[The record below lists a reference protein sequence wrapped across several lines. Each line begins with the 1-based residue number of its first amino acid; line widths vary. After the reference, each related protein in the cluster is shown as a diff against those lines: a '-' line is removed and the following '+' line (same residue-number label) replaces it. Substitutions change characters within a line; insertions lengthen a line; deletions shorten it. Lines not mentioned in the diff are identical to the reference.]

1 MQRIGK
7 PEPSDDIRLIFIIEN
22 FGCSRD
28 NLFFFWRGYTSY
40 LQISIRALTLNVNI
54 LKYSKNMFI
63 FVLCQ
68 GRGQYIIRK
77 GAIFFL
83 QLTGTYTQA
92 GDWKAKFPTLITLFT
107 NMTISTLLIVTV
119 CACKTRTQHVLGLS
133 RSLCCSS
140 VLQHWSRIYK
150 RLGSTEGGGTD
161 SYLSHD
167 LTNKKAPLKFMILKL
182 NREVLGQVPSIYHLV
197 NFGL

>member
-1 MQRIGK
+1 
-7 PEPSDDIRLIFIIEN
+7 
-22 FGCSRD
+22 
-28 NLFFFWRGYTSY
+28 
-40 LQISIRALTLNVNI
+40 
-54 LKYSKNMFI
+54 MFI

-83 QLTGTYTQA
+83 HLTDPYTQA

-119 CACKTRTQHVLGLS
+119 CACKTRTQYMLGLS

-140 VLQHWSRIYK
+140 VLQHWSGIYK
-150 RLGSTEGGGTD
+150 RPGSMEGGGSD
-161 SYLSHD
+161 SSLSHD
-167 LTNKKAPLKFMILKL
+167 STAQVHDIEGKSRSPESGSFYLSSCKFRALTNSDAT
-182 NREVLGQVPSIYHLV
+182 V
-197 NFGL
+197 N

>member
-1 MQRIGK
+1 
-7 PEPSDDIRLIFIIEN
+7 
-22 FGCSRD
+22 
-28 NLFFFWRGYTSY
+28 
-40 LQISIRALTLNVNI
+40 
-54 LKYSKNMFI
+54 MFT

-77 GAIFFL
+77 GAIFLL
-83 QLTGTYTQA
+83 QLTGPYKQA

-119 CACKTRTQHVLGLS
+119 CACKTRTLYVLGLS

-140 VLQHWSRIYK
+140 VLQHWSGIYK
-150 RLGSTEGGGTD
+150 RPGSMEGGD
-161 SYLSHD
+161 SDSSLYHD

-182 NREVLGQVPSIYHLV
+182 NREVLGQVPSICHLV